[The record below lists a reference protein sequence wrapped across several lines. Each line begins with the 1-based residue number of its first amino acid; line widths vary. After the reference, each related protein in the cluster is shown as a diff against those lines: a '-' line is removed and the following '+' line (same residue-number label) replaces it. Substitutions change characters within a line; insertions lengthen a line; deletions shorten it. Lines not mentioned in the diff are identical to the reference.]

1 MLMLKGNL
9 PLQEKMHLHKFKFKF
24 KYLKQYVF
32 KFKYSKQYV
41 FKMNLVL
48 KCFVGSDQQVVV
60 KSATNCTPV
69 MIIRIKVC

>member
-1 MLMLKGNL
+1 
-9 PLQEKMHLHKFKFKF
+9 MHLHKFKFK
-24 KYLKQYVF
+24 YL
-32 KFKYSKQYV
+32 KQYV

-60 KSATNCTPV
+60 KSATKCTPV